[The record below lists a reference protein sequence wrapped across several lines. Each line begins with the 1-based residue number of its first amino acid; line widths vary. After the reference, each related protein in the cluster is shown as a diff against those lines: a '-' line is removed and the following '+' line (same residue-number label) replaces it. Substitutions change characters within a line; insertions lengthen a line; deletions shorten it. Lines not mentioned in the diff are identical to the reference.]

1 MSATPR
7 QQHRWRDVRQVVEQ
21 LVDADVL
28 QLLKCAVGVPLP
40 TAAPVGRPRRRP
52 ER

>member
-7 QQHRWRDVRQVVEQ
+7 QQHRWRDVRQV
-21 LVDADVL
+21 VDADVL